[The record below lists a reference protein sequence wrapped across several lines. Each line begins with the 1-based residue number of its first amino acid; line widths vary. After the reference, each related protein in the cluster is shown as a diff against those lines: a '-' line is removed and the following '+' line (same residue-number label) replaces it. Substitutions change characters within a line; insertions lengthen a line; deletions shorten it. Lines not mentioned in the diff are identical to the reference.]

1 MHFKLALVAL
11 SALVLTALAASTG
24 TAFAQAAFPH
34 GSDKLSEKLQKL
46 GGSEAVGTSHSP
58 FQTASERSLG
68 APAHPAGGK
77 RSAGTAAGGQDGE
90 QRLSAGP
97 VIGLI
102 CAIAASSLALG
113 IAFGLRR
120 RIDRIAG
127 PDPDKEDDG

>member
-11 SALVLTALAASTG
+11 TALALAALAASSAT
-24 TAFAQAAFPH
+24 TFAQPARPF
-34 GSDKLSEKLQKL
+34 GSEKWL
-46 GGSEAVGTSHSP
+46 S
-58 FQTASERSLG
+58 
-68 APAHPAGGK
+68 APSHPAGTE
-77 RSAGTAAGGQDGE
+77 RSDGATAGGQDGE

-113 IAFGLRR
+113 LAFGLRR

-127 PDPDKEDDG
+127 PDPDKEDD